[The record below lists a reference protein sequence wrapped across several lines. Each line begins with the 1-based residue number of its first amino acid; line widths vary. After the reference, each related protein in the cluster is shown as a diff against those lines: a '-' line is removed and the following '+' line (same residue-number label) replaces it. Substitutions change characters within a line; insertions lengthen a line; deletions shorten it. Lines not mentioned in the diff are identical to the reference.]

1 MRKFLLL
8 VSIIIL
14 GTSVNAQVPGDVS
27 YGFRLGANYSTL
39 SGVDD
44 KIGDLNDRIGLHAN
58 FFAQIPLSDSFSLQP
73 ELGVSALGVNENEI
87 RLENGDNV
95 QLKTNWL
102 QVSVLARLD
111 LGRRLFV
118 LLGPQAGVN
127 VTERDDNDYYNY
139 DFAAVGG
146 IGYKMDENW
155 AVDLRYGYGLSNV
168 FDREFADIDEANNRW
183 FQLGFSY
190 KL

>member
-1 MRKFLLL
+1 MKKFLLL
-8 VSIIIL
+8 VSIIFC
-14 GTSVNAQVPGDVS
+14 GATATAQRSQDVF

-39 SGVDD
+39 SGGNEKWDD
-44 KIGDLNDRIGLHAN
+44 IDSRVGLHAS
-58 FFAQIPLSDSFSLQP
+58 FFAQVALSDSFSLQP
-73 ELGVSALGVNENEI
+73 ELGVSALGVNEKEL

-111 LGRRLFV
+111 LGRRLFI

-127 VTERDDNDYYNY
+127 VTERDNNDYYNY

-155 AVDLRYGYGLSNV
+155 AVDVRYGYGLSNI
-168 FDREFADIDEANNRW
+168 FDREFAELEDANNRW
-183 FQLGFSY
+183 FQLGVSY

>member
-1 MRKFLLL
+1 MKKFLLL
-8 VSIIIL
+8 VSIIL
-14 GTSVNAQVPGDVS
+14 CGATAAAQAPGDVL

-39 SGVDD
+39 SGGNEKWDD
-44 KIGDLNDRIGLHAN
+44 IDSRIGLHAS
-58 FFAQIPLSDSFSLQP
+58 FFAQVPLSDSFSLQP
-73 ELGVSALGVNENEI
+73 ELGVSALGVNENEV

-111 LGRRLFV
+111 LGRRLFI

-155 AVDLRYGYGLSNV
+155 AVDVRYGYGLSNI
-168 FDREFADIDEANNRW
+168 FDREFAELEDANNRW
-183 FQLGFSY
+183 FQLGVSY